1 MSTIVSYR
9 WKPLEDLPSNYE
21 SLAQL
26 ELRSLSQIWAE
37 QKTALTQA
45 EALRTFNEQLRREWA
60 IETGVIEQLYTLDR
74 GITLIL
80 IERGIDA
87 AFIPHGSTN
96 RNPELVASMIRD
108 HEAAIETLFSF
119 VKEERKLSTSYIK
132 ELHALLTRH
141 QATCLAIDSLGQEVE
156 VPLLKGDYKNL
167 PNNPKRRDGTIHEY
181 APPEQVAS
189 EMDRLIQL
197 HADHIGR
204 GVVPEVEAAW
214 LHHRFS
220 QIHPFQDGNGRVAR
234 CLATLMFL
242 RADWF
247 PLVIT
252 RDHRDRYIDALE
264 TADHESLE
272 PLVRLFATLQKQ
284 AFVKALGLSAQ
295 VLSPAR
301 PEQVIGAAR
310 RQLLE
315 REKTLRKEWERAK
328 ELAAHLQRVL
338 KERLDRVVASL
349 EADLGPLL
357 RGHRFNVDSESPGG
371 VRGYYF
377 RGQIIETARRLSSSY
392 FVNTSDYRAWTRLV
406 LRTDTQAEILFAFH
420 AIGREYRG
428 LLAVSACF
436 FRREL
441 TEDGERQVTDL
452 TPLTDDIFQIN
463 YREAPPQAE
472 MRFRQW
478 FEATLTKGLEMW
490 RQGL

>member
-1 MSTIVSYR
+1 MSSVVSYR
-9 WKPLEDLPSNYE
+9 WKPLADLPSNHE
-21 SLAQL
+21 LLSQP
-26 ELRSLSQIWAE
+26 ELRSLSQVWAE
-37 QKTALTQA
+37 QKTALAQA
-45 EALRTFNEQLRREWA
+45 EAVRTFNEQLRREWA

-74 GITLIL
+74 GITLVL

-96 RNPELVASMIRD
+96 RNPELVASIIRD

-119 VKEERKLSTSYIK
+119 VKEERRLSTSYIK

-141 QATCLAIDSLGQEVE
+141 QSTCLAVDSLGQEVE
-156 VPLLKGDYKNL
+156 VPLLRGDYKKL
-167 PNNPKRRDGTIHEY
+167 PNNPKRPDGAIHEY
-181 APPEQVAS
+181 SPPEQVAS
-189 EMDRLIQL
+189 EMDRMVEL
-197 HADHIGR
+197 HATHINH
-204 GVVPEVEAAW
+204 GVVPETEAAW

-234 CLATLMFL
+234 CLATLIFL
-242 RADWF
+242 KEDWF

-252 RDHRDRYIDALE
+252 RDHRERYIDALE
-264 TADHESLE
+264 AADRDDLE

-295 VLSPAR
+295 VLSPVR

-315 REKTLRKEWERAK
+315 REKALRRDWERAK
-328 ELAAHLQRVL
+328 DLAGQLQRVL

-349 EADLGPLL
+349 EAEVGPLL
-357 RGHRFNVDSESPGG
+357 PSHRFSVDNEPPGG

-377 RGQIIETARRLSSSY
+377 RGQIIETARRLSSGY
-392 FVNTSDYRAWTRLV
+392 FVNTSEYRGWTRLV
-406 LRTDTQAEILFAFH
+406 LRADTQAEILFAFH
-420 AIGREYRG
+420 GIGREYRG
-428 LLAVSACF
+428 LVAVSACF

-441 TEDGERQVTDL
+441 TEDRERQVTDL
-452 TPLTDDIFQIN
+452 TPLTDDIFQVN
-463 YREAPPQAE
+463 YREAPVQAE

-478 FEATLTKGLEMW
+478 FEVVLTEGLEMW